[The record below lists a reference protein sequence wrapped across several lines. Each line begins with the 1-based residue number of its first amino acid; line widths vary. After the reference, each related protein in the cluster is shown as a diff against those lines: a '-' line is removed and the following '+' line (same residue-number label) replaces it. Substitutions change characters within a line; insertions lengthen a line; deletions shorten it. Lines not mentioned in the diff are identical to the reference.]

1 MINLFDYSSFICTF
15 VSEIRT
21 KPISDKDIN
30 NKKHKIMEKRFYR
43 TYEAA
48 LQAANEFAKENNA
61 YVSKETIAEDDR
73 SLLNV
78 EKFGLDPDFTF
89 GGETPA
95 LQIIDNDTYE
105 DIAHFA
111 YWE

>member
-1 MINLFDYSSFICTF
+1 
-15 VSEIRT
+15 
-21 KPISDKDIN
+21 
-30 NKKHKIMEKRFYR
+30 MEKRFYR

-78 EKFGLDPDFTF
+78 EKFGFDPDFTF

>member
-1 MINLFDYSSFICTF
+1 
-15 VSEIRT
+15 
-21 KPISDKDIN
+21 
-30 NKKHKIMEKRFYR
+30 MEKRFYR

-48 LQAANEFAKENNA
+48 LQAAKEFAKQNNA
-61 YVSKETIAEDDR
+61 YVSKETISEDDR
-73 SLLNV
+73 SLAGADWYG
-78 EKFGLDPDFTF
+78 FDPDFTF

-95 LQIIDNDTYE
+95 IQIIDNDTYE

>member
-1 MINLFDYSSFICTF
+1 
-15 VSEIRT
+15 
-21 KPISDKDIN
+21 
-30 NKKHKIMEKRFYR
+30 MEKRFYR

-48 LQAANEFAKENNA
+48 LQAANKFARENRA
-61 YVSKETIAEDDR
+61 YIARETVTEDDR
-73 SLLNV
+73 SLAGADMYG
-78 EKFGLDPDFTF
+78 FTSDFTF

-95 LQIIDNDTYE
+95 LQIIDNETYE

>member
-1 MINLFDYSSFICTF
+1 
-15 VSEIRT
+15 
-21 KPISDKDIN
+21 
-30 NKKHKIMEKRFYR
+30 MEKRFYR

-61 YVSKETIAEDDR
+61 YVSKEIIAEDDR
-73 SLLNV
+73 SLARADW
-78 EKFGLDPDFTF
+78 FGFDPDFTF

-95 LQIIDNDTYE
+95 LQIIDNETYE